1 MTCHTSVRW
10 RTPIVS
16 PTTSPILRRR
26 RIEPKVNVRRID
38 DAFDRWLEPARHK
51 GVVQGLFSFLSRAG
65 EFSVIWHAVIWLRAI
80 GSTDRA
86 GEALTFSLLL
96 GAESLIV
103 NQGVKRLFRRSRPD
117 ANGDGRFNV
126 RTPVTS
132 SFPSGHSSSAFF
144 AATILVIL
152 VPGAWAA
159 LFFAVAVGVALSRVM
174 VRLHHLSDILGG
186 AIVGTALGLLAV
198 PLVG

>member
-1 MTCHTSVRW
+1 MNIH
-10 RTPIVS
+10 
-16 PTTSPILRRR
+16 
-26 RIEPKVNVRRID
+26 RID
-38 DAFDRWLEPARHK
+38 DAFDRRLEPARHN
-51 GVVQGLFSFLSRAG
+51 GVVQGLFSLLSRAG
-65 EFSVIWHAVIWLRAI
+65 EFSIIWHAVIWLRAI

-86 GEALTFSLLL
+86 GEALIFSLLL

-103 NQGVKRLFRRSRPD
+103 NQGIKRLFRRSRPD

-144 AATILVIL
+144 AATVLATL
-152 VPGAWAA
+152 VPGEWAV
-159 LFFAVAVGVALSRVM
+159 LFFVLAIGVALSRVM

-186 AIVGTALGLLAV
+186 ALVGTALGLLAV

>member
-1 MTCHTSVRW
+1 MNIH
-10 RTPIVS
+10 
-16 PTTSPILRRR
+16 
-26 RIEPKVNVRRID
+26 RID
-38 DAFDRWLEPARHK
+38 DAFDRCLEPARHNSLAQR
-51 GVVQGLFSFLSRAG
+51 VFSLLSRAG
-65 EFSVIWHAVIWLRAI
+65 EFSIIWHTVIWLRAI
-80 GSTDRA
+80 GSTDRTR
-86 GEALTFSLLL
+86 EALVFSLLL

-144 AATILVIL
+144 AATILATL
-152 VPGAWAA
+152 VPGGWVA
-159 LFFAVAVGVALSRVM
+159 LFFTLAVGVALSRVM
-174 VRLHHLSDILGG
+174 VRLHHLSDIVGG